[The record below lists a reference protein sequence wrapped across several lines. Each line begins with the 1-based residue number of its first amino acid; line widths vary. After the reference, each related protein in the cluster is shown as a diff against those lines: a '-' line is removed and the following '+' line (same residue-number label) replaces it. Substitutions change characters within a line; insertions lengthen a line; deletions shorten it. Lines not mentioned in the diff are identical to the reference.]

1 MNRKIGI
8 IKRIARWLAIM
19 MVFFLLFPTGS
30 LAEESV
36 NPGDQSVATTTP
48 DNLSVPLKGESE
60 QASAPPTEIETL
72 EQVPEV
78 NINENTDQQIVVVYA
93 DSGEDNVKDLALTT
107 EEVVSGEQV
116 SNRVDIIEVSA
127 ETNVE
132 ALMADLEQNPNVLAV
147 DKNEKIEVTALP
159 NDPYVVNGA
168 AWQFQRIG
176 ADQTWDRVTNADP
189 VVVAVID
196 TGVNVNHPDLA
207 GNTVAGYDFVTGQ
220 TNVVDLAGHGTAVSG
235 CIAAVTNNG
244 VGTAGIS
251 GLANIKI
258 APYRTGGEYSG
269 DTQLDVAYICAAILK
284 AAERPE
290 VKVIN
295 MSFGG
300 YGTFSSLAVAV
311 NEAVSAGK
319 VVVASSGNEGESWNA
334 RVGQYSYP
342 ASYDHVISVGAINK
356 DNTRSSFSQYNDQVD
371 LCAPGQSVLTTS
383 RSGEYEYASG
393 TSFSSPIVAG
403 ACAVLMATDAS
414 LDAGAVE
421 TILKNTALDL
431 GTAGSDAY
439 YGSGLIQLNQAVAA
453 INSSETVGTTYRTH
467 VQNVGWQG
475 WKYDGQSSG
484 TSGQSLRLEG
494 IEIKMNNLGYDL
506 GVEYQTHV
514 QNIGW
519 QGFKSDGQTS
529 GTYGQS
535 LRLEAIQIR
544 LTGAAATNYDV
555 YYRVHSQNYGW
566 LDWAKNGGSSGTQ
579 GKSLRLEAIE
589 IHVVPKGA
597 AAPGS
602 TSWPFIS

>member
-371 LCAPGQSVLTTS
+371 LCAPGQSVLTTY
-383 RSGEYEYASG
+383 RSGGYEYASG

>member
-1 MNRKIGI
+1 MNKKIGI
-8 IKRIARWLAIM
+8 ITRVTRWLAIM
-19 MVFFLLFPTGS
+19 MVFFLLFPAGS

-48 DNLSVPLKGESE
+48 DNLSVSLKGGSE
-60 QASAPPTEIETL
+60 QASETPTEIETL

-78 NINENTDQQIVVVYA
+78 NTNENTDQQIVVVYA

-176 ADQTWDRVTNADP
+176 ADQTWDLVTNAEP

-196 TGVNVNHPDLA
+196 TGLNVNHPDLI

-311 NEAVSAGK
+311 SEAVSAGK

-356 DNTRSSFSQYNDQVD
+356 DNTRSSFSQYNDRVD

-383 RSGEYEYASG
+383 RSGGYEYASG

-403 ACAVLMATDAS
+403 ACAVLLAADAS
-414 LDAGAVE
+414 LDAEAVE
-421 TILKNTALDL
+421 TMLKSTALDL

-439 YGSGLIQLNQAVAA
+439 YGSGLIQLNTAVAA

-602 TSWPFIS
+602 TSRPFIS

>member
-1 MNRKIGI
+1 MNKKIGI
-8 IKRIARWLAIM
+8 ITRVTRWLAIM
-19 MVFFLLFPTGS
+19 MVFFLLFPAGS

-48 DNLSVPLKGESE
+48 DNLSVSLKGGSE
-60 QASAPPTEIETL
+60 QASETPTEIETL

-78 NINENTDQQIVVVYA
+78 NTNENTDQQIVVVYA

-311 NEAVSAGK
+311 SEAVSAGK

>member
-602 TSWPFIS
+602 TSRPFIS

>member
-1 MNRKIGI
+1 M
-8 IKRIARWLAIM
+8 
-19 MVFFLLFPTGS
+19 
-30 LAEESV
+30 
-36 NPGDQSVATTTP
+36 
-48 DNLSVPLKGESE
+48 
-60 QASAPPTEIETL
+60 
-72 EQVPEV
+72 
-78 NINENTDQQIVVVYA
+78 
-93 DSGEDNVKDLALTT
+93 
-107 EEVVSGEQV
+107 
-116 SNRVDIIEVSA
+116 
-127 ETNVE
+127 
-132 ALMADLEQNPNVLAV
+132 
-147 DKNEKIEVTALP
+147 
-159 NDPYVVNGA
+159 
-168 AWQFQRIG
+168 
-176 ADQTWDRVTNADP
+176 
-189 VVVAVID
+189 
-196 TGVNVNHPDLA
+196 
-207 GNTVAGYDFVTGQ
+207 
-220 TNVVDLAGHGTAVSG
+220 
-235 CIAAVTNNG
+235 
-244 VGTAGIS
+244 
-251 GLANIKI
+251 
-258 APYRTGGEYSG
+258 YSG

-356 DNTRSSFSQYNDQVD
+356 DNTRSSFSQYNDRVD
-371 LCAPGQSVLTTS
+371 LSAPGQSVLTTAK
-383 RSGEYEYASG
+383 SGGYEYASG

-403 ACAVLMATDAS
+403 ACAVLMAADSS
-414 LDAGAVE
+414 LDARAVE
-421 TILKNTALDL
+421 TTLKSTALDL
-431 GTAGSDAY
+431 GTSGSDVY
-439 YGSGLIQLNQAVAA
+439 YGSGLVQLNQAVAS
-453 INSSETVGTTYRTH
+453 INSNETVGPTYRTH
-467 VQNVGWQG
+467 VQNVGWQI
-475 WKYDGQSSG
+475 WKYDGQISG

-494 IEIKMNNLGYDL
+494 IEIKMNDLGTDL

-544 LTGAAATNYDV
+544 LTGAAATNYDI

-589 IHVVPKGA
+589 IHVLPKGA

-602 TSWPFIS
+602 TSRPFIS

>member
-1 MNRKIGI
+1 MNKKTR
-8 IKRIARWLAIM
+8 RIRITRGLAIM
-19 MVFFLLFPTGS
+19 MVFFLLFPAGS
-30 LAEESV
+30 LAEDQV
-36 NPGDQSVATTTP
+36 NPGIQSSETIISDDTGA
-48 DNLSVPLKGESE
+48 PLNEGSE
-60 QASAPPTEIETL
+60 QGNETAAEIETL

-78 NINENTDQQIVVVYA
+78 NINENLEQQIIVVYT

-116 SNRVDIIEVSA
+116 SNRVDLIEVR
-127 ETNVE
+127 EGTNIDV
-132 ALMADLEQNPNVLAV
+132 LMADLEQNPNVLAV
-147 DKNEKIEVTALP
+147 DKNDKIEVTVLP

-176 ADQTWDRVTNADP
+176 ADQTWDQVSNADP

-196 TGVNVNHPDLA
+196 TGLNTNHPDLI
-207 GNTVAGYDFVTGQ
+207 GNTVAGYDFITGT

-244 VGTAGIS
+244 VGTAGIA

-258 APYRTGGEYSG
+258 APYRTGGGYTG

-284 AAERPE
+284 ATERPE

-300 YGTFSSLAVAV
+300 YGTFPSLAVAV
-311 NEAVSAGK
+311 SEAVSAGK
-319 VVVASSGNEGESWNA
+319 IVVASSGNEGESWNA
-334 RVGQYSYP
+334 RAGQYSYP
-342 ASYDHVISVGAINK
+342 ASYDHVISVAAINK
-356 DNTRSSFSQYNDQVD
+356 DNVRSSFSQYNDRVD
-371 LCAPGQSVLTTS
+371 LSAPGQAVLTTAKN
-383 RSGEYEYASG
+383 GGYEYASG

-403 ACAVLMATDAS
+403 ACAVLMAADSS
-414 LDAGAVE
+414 LDARAVE
-421 TILKNTALDL
+421 TTLKSTALDL
-431 GTAGSDAY
+431 GTSGSDVY
-439 YGSGLIQLNQAVAA
+439 YGSGLVQLNQAVAS
-453 INSSETVGTTYRTH
+453 INSNETVGPTYRTH
-467 VQNVGWQG
+467 VQNVGWQI
-475 WKYDGQSSG
+475 WKYDGQISG

-494 IEIKMNNLGYDL
+494 IEIKMNDLGTDL

-519 QGFKSDGQTS
+519 QGFKTDGQTS

-544 LTGAAATNYDV
+544 LTGAAAANYDV

-566 LDWAKNGGSSGTQ
+566 LDWAQNGGSSGTQ

-589 IHVVPKGA
+589 IHVAPKGA

-602 TSWPFIS
+602 TNRPFII

>member
-1 MNRKIGI
+1 MNKKTRR
-8 IKRIARWLAIM
+8 IKQITRWLAIM
-19 MVFFLLFPTGS
+19 MVFFLLFPAGS
-30 LAEESV
+30 LAEDQV
-36 NPGDQSVATTTP
+36 NSDEQTMETVTPDKMGTPPNEGSEQGDQTP
-48 DNLSVPLKGESE
+48 
-60 QASAPPTEIETL
+60 AEIETL

-78 NINENTDQQIVVVYA
+78 NINQNTDQQIVVVYA
-93 DSGEDNVKDLALTT
+93 DSGEDNVKNLALTT
-107 EEVVSGEQV
+107 DEVVSGEQV
-116 SNRVDIIEVSA
+116 SNRVDLIEVSV

-132 ALMADLEQNPNVLAV
+132 ALMADLAQNPNVLAV
-147 DKNEKIEVTALP
+147 DNNAKIEVTALP
-159 NDPYVVNGA
+159 NDPYVVNGS

-176 ADQTWDRVTNADP
+176 ADQTWDQVSNADP

-196 TGVNVNHPDLA
+196 TGLNVNHPDFV
-207 GNTVAGYDFVTGQ
+207 GNTVAGYDFVTGK

-244 VGTAGIS
+244 VGTAGIA

-258 APYRTGGEYSG
+258 APYRTGGMYSG

-356 DNTRSSFSQYNDQVD
+356 DNTRSSFSQYNDRVD
-371 LCAPGQSVLTTS
+371 LSAPGQSVLTTAK
-383 RSGEYEYASG
+383 SGGYEYASG

-403 ACAVLMATDAS
+403 ACAVLMAADAS

-421 TILKNTALDL
+421 TILKSTALDL

-439 YGSGLIQLNQAVAA
+439 YGSGLIQLNQAVAS
-453 INSSETVGTTYRTH
+453 INSSETIGTTYRTH
-467 VQNVGWQG
+467 VQNVGWQI

-494 IEIKMNNLGYDL
+494 IEIKMNNLGTDL

-519 QGFKSDGQTS
+519 QGFKSNGQTS

-566 LDWAKNGGSSGTQ
+566 LDWAQNRGSSGTQ

-589 IHVVPKGA
+589 IRVVPKGA

-602 TSWPFIS
+602 TNRPFII

>member
-1 MNRKIGI
+1 
-8 IKRIARWLAIM
+8 M

-60 QASAPPTEIETL
+60 QASDPPTEIETL

-311 NEAVSAGK
+311 SEAVSAGK

-356 DNTRSSFSQYNDQVD
+356 DNTRSSFSQYNDRVD

-383 RSGEYEYASG
+383 RSGGYEYASG

-403 ACAVLMATDAS
+403 ACAVLLAADAS

>member
-1 MNRKIGI
+1 MNQKIGI

-19 MVFFLLFPTGS
+19 MVFLLLFPAGS

-36 NPGDQSVATTTP
+36 NPDDQSIVTT
-48 DNLSVPLKGESE
+48 DNLRVPLNEGSE
-60 QASAPPTEIETL
+60 QASEIPAEIETL

-78 NINENTDQQIVVVYA
+78 NINENVNQQIVVVYT
-93 DSGEDNVKDLALTT
+93 DSGVDNVKNLALTT
-107 EEVVSGEQV
+107 DEVVSGEQV
-116 SNRVDIIEVSA
+116 SNRVDLIEVSA

-132 ALMADLEQNPNVLAV
+132 ALMADLAQNPNVLAV
-147 DKNEKIEVTALP
+147 DNNAKIEVTALP
-159 NDPYVVNGA
+159 NDPYVVNGS

-176 ADQTWDRVTNADP
+176 ADQTWDQVSNADP

-196 TGVNVNHPDLA
+196 TGLNVNHPDFV
-207 GNTVAGYDFVTGQ
+207 GNTVDGYDFVTGK

-244 VGTAGIS
+244 VGTAGIA

-258 APYRTGGEYSG
+258 APYRTGGMYSG

-356 DNTRSSFSQYNDQVD
+356 DNTRSSFSQYNDRVD
-371 LCAPGQSVLTTS
+371 LSAPGQSVLTTAK
-383 RSGEYEYASG
+383 SGGYEYASG

-403 ACAVLMATDAS
+403 ACAVLMAADAS

-421 TILKNTALDL
+421 TILKSTALDL
-431 GTAGSDAY
+431 GAAGSDAY
-439 YGSGLIQLNQAVAA
+439 YGSGLIQLNQAVAS
-453 INSSETVGTTYRTH
+453 IKSSETVGLTYRTH
-467 VQNVGWQG
+467 VQNVGWQI

-494 IEIKMNNLGYDL
+494 IEIKMNNLGTDL

-589 IHVVPKGA
+589 IRVVPKGA

-602 TSWPFIS
+602 TSRPFIS

>member
-1 MNRKIGI
+1 MNKKIR
-8 IKRIARWLAIM
+8 RITRWLAIM
-19 MVFFLLFPTGS
+19 MVFFLLFPAGS
-30 LAEESV
+30 LAEDSVKPGEQSNESI
-36 NPGDQSVATTTP
+36 ATDNISTP
-48 DNLSVPLKGESE
+48 LNEGSE
-60 QASAPPTEIETL
+60 QGNEIPADIETL

-78 NINENTDQQIVVVYA
+78 NTNENIDQQIVVVYA

-116 SNRVDIIEVSA
+116 SNRVDIIEVNV

-132 ALMADLEQNPNVLAV
+132 ALMAELAQNPNVLAV

-159 NDPYVVNGA
+159 NDPYIVNGS

-176 ADQTWDRVTNADP
+176 ADQTWNQVSNADP

-196 TGVNVNHPDLA
+196 TGVNVNHPDLI

-311 NEAVSAGK
+311 SEAVSVGK
-319 VVVASSGNEGESWNA
+319 IVVASSGNEGESWNA

-356 DNTRSSFSQYNDQVD
+356 DNTRSSFSQYNDRVD
-371 LCAPGQSVLTTS
+371 LCAPGQSVLTTA
-383 RSGEYEYASG
+383 RSGGYEYASG

-403 ACAVLMATDAS
+403 ACAVLMAADSS
-414 LDAGAVE
+414 LDAEAVE
-421 TILKNTALDL
+421 TILKSTALDL

-439 YGSGLIQLNQAVAA
+439 YGSGLIQLNQAVAS

-475 WKYDGQSSG
+475 WKYDGQISG

-494 IEIKMNNLGYDL
+494 IEIKMNDLGTDL

-544 LTGAAATNYDV
+544 LTGAVATNYDV

-566 LDWAKNGGSSGTQ
+566 LDWAQNGGSSGTQ

-589 IHVVPKGA
+589 IRVVPKGA

-602 TSWPFIS
+602 TNRPFIV

>member
-1 MNRKIGI
+1 MNKKIRR
-8 IKRIARWLAIM
+8 IKRWLAIM
-19 MVFFLLFPTGS
+19 LVIFLLFPAGS
-30 LAEESV
+30 QAEDSV
-36 NPGDQSVATTTP
+36 NSGDQSLETITQDNQSTP
-48 DNLSVPLKGESE
+48 LNQGSE
-60 QASAPPTEIETL
+60 QGNEISPVIETL

-78 NINENTDQQIVVVYA
+78 NINDNLDQQIVVVYA

-107 EEVVSGEQV
+107 AEVVSGEQV
-116 SNRVDIIEVSA
+116 SNRVDLIEVS
-127 ETNVE
+127 ETTDVE
-132 ALMADLEQNPNVLAV
+132 ALMADLKQNPNVLAV
-147 DKNEKIEVTALP
+147 DKNDKIEVTALP
-159 NDPYVVNGA
+159 NDPYVVNGS

-176 ADQTWDRVTNADP
+176 ADQTWDQVSNADP

-196 TGVNVNHPDLA
+196 TGLNVNHPDII
-207 GNTVAGYDFVTGQ
+207 GNTVAGYDFVTGK

-258 APYRTGGEYSG
+258 APYRTGGQYSG

-311 NEAVSAGK
+311 SEAVSAGK
-319 VVVASSGNEGESWNA
+319 VVVASSGNEGEAWNA
-334 RVGQYSYP
+334 RAGQYSYP

-356 DNTRSSFSQYNDQVD
+356 YNTRSSFSQYNDRVD
-371 LCAPGQSVLTTS
+371 LCAPGQSVLTTAK
-383 RSGEYEYASG
+383 SGGYEYASG

-403 ACAVLMATDAS
+403 ACAVVMAADSS
-414 LDAGAVE
+414 LNAEAVE
-421 TILKNTALDL
+421 TILKSTALDL
-431 GTAGSDAY
+431 GVAGSDAY

-453 INSSETVGTTYRTH
+453 INSSETVGPTYRTH

-475 WKYDGQSSG
+475 WKFDGQISG

-494 IEIKMNNLGYDL
+494 IEIKMNNLGNDL

-544 LTGAAATNYDV
+544 LTGTDAINYDV

-566 LDWAKNGGSSGTQ
+566 LDWAINGGSSGTQ

-589 IHVVPKGA
+589 ICVVPKGA
-597 AAPGS
+597 SAPGP
-602 TSWPFIS
+602 TSRPFVS

>member
-1 MNRKIGI
+1 M
-8 IKRIARWLAIM
+8 
-19 MVFFLLFPTGS
+19 
-30 LAEESV
+30 
-36 NPGDQSVATTTP
+36 
-48 DNLSVPLKGESE
+48 
-60 QASAPPTEIETL
+60 
-72 EQVPEV
+72 
-78 NINENTDQQIVVVYA
+78 
-93 DSGEDNVKDLALTT
+93 
-107 EEVVSGEQV
+107 
-116 SNRVDIIEVSA
+116 
-127 ETNVE
+127 
-132 ALMADLEQNPNVLAV
+132 
-147 DKNEKIEVTALP
+147 
-159 NDPYVVNGA
+159 
-168 AWQFQRIG
+168 
-176 ADQTWDRVTNADP
+176 
-189 VVVAVID
+189 
-196 TGVNVNHPDLA
+196 
-207 GNTVAGYDFVTGQ
+207 
-220 TNVVDLAGHGTAVSG
+220 
-235 CIAAVTNNG
+235 
-244 VGTAGIS
+244 
-251 GLANIKI
+251 
-258 APYRTGGEYSG
+258 YSG

-356 DNTRSSFSQYNDQVD
+356 DNTRSSFSQYNDRVD
-371 LCAPGQSVLTTS
+371 LSAPGQSVLTTAK
-383 RSGEYEYASG
+383 SGGYEYASG

-403 ACAVLMATDAS
+403 ACAVLMAADAS

-421 TILKNTALDL
+421 TILKSTALDL

-439 YGSGLIQLNQAVAA
+439 YGSGLIQLNQAVAS
-453 INSSETVGTTYRTH
+453 INSSETIGTTYRTH
-467 VQNVGWQG
+467 VQNVGWQI

-494 IEIKMNNLGYDL
+494 IEIKMNNLGTDL

-519 QGFKSDGQTS
+519 QGFKSNGQTS
-529 GTYGQS
+529 GTSGQS

-544 LTGAAATNYDV
+544 LTGAAAINYDV

-566 LDWAKNGGSSGTQ
+566 LDWAQNGGSSGTQ

-589 IHVVPKGA
+589 IRVVPKGA

-602 TSWPFIS
+602 TNRPFII

>member
-1 MNRKIGI
+1 MNRKIRI

-19 MVFFLLFPTGS
+19 MVFCLLFPAGS

-36 NPGDQSVATTTP
+36 NPGDQVVVIATP
-48 DNLSVPLKGESE
+48 DNPSVPLNDGSE
-60 QASAPPTEIETL
+60 QGNEISPAIETL
-72 EQVPEV
+72 AQVPEV
-78 NINENTDQQIVVVYA
+78 NANENIDQQIVVVYA
-93 DSGEDNVKDLALTT
+93 NSGDDNVKDLALTT

-116 SNRVDIIEVSA
+116 SNRVDLIEVSVG
-127 ETNVE
+127 TNME

-159 NDPYVVNGA
+159 NDPYIVNGA

-176 ADQTWDRVTNADP
+176 ADQTWDQVSNADP

-196 TGVNVNHPDLA
+196 TGLNVNHPDLI
-207 GNTVAGYDFVTGQ
+207 GNTVAGYDFVTGN

-258 APYRTGGEYSG
+258 APYRTGGMYSG

-319 VVVASSGNEGESWNA
+319 IVVASSGNEGEAWNA

-356 DNTRSSFSQYNDQVD
+356 DNTRSSFSQYNDRVD
-371 LCAPGQSVLTTS
+371 LCAPGQSVLTTA
-383 RSGEYEYASG
+383 RSGGYEYASG

-403 ACAVLMATDAS
+403 ACAVLMAADSS

-421 TILKNTALDL
+421 TILKSTALDL

-439 YGSGLIQLNQAVAA
+439 YGSGLIQLNQAVAS

-475 WKYDGQSSG
+475 WKYDGQISG

-494 IEIKMNNLGYDL
+494 IDIKMNNLGNDL

-544 LTGAAATNYDV
+544 LSGAAATDYDV

-566 LDWAKNGGSSGTQ
+566 LDWTKNGGSSGTQ

-589 IHVVPKGA
+589 IRVVPKGA

-602 TSWPFIS
+602 TNRPFII

>member
-1 MNRKIGI
+1 MNKKIR
-8 IKRIARWLAIM
+8 RITRWLAIM
-19 MVFFLLFPTGS
+19 MVFFLLFPAGS
-30 LAEESV
+30 LAEDSVKPGEQSNESI
-36 NPGDQSVATTTP
+36 ATDNISTP
-48 DNLSVPLKGESE
+48 LNEGSE
-60 QASAPPTEIETL
+60 QGNEIPADIETL

-78 NINENTDQQIVVVYA
+78 NTNENIDQQIVVVYA

-116 SNRVDIIEVSA
+116 SNRVDIIEVNV

-132 ALMADLEQNPNVLAV
+132 ALMAELAQNPNVLAV

-159 NDPYVVNGA
+159 NDPYIVNGS

-176 ADQTWDRVTNADP
+176 ADQTWNQVSNADP

-196 TGVNVNHPDLA
+196 TGVNVNHPDLI

-300 YGTFSSLAVAV
+300 YGTFPTLAVAV
-311 NEAVSAGK
+311 SEAVSAGK

-356 DNTRSSFSQYNDQVD
+356 ENTRSSFSQYNDRVD

-383 RSGEYEYASG
+383 RSGGYEYASG

-403 ACAVLMATDAS
+403 ACAVLLAADDS
-414 LDAGAVE
+414 LDAEAVE
-421 TILKNTALDL
+421 TMLKSTALDL

-439 YGSGLIQLNQAVAA
+439 YGSGLIQCNTAVAA

-602 TSWPFIS
+602 TSRPFIS

>member
-1 MNRKIGI
+1 MN
-8 IKRIARWLAIM
+8 KRTSRITWITRWLTIT
-19 MVFFLLFPTGS
+19 MVFFLLFPAGS

-36 NPGDQSVATTTP
+36 NPGDQSVAITTP
-48 DNLSVPLKGESE
+48 DNRSILLKGESE
-60 QASAPPTEIETL
+60 PASEIATEIETL
-72 EQVPEV
+72 EQVPELSSNKNV
-78 NINENTDQQIVVVYA
+78 NQQIVVVYA

-107 EEVVSGEQV
+107 AEVVSGEQV
-116 SNRVDIIEVSA
+116 SNRVDIIEVSV
-127 ETNVE
+127 ESDVE

-147 DKNEKIEVTALP
+147 DKNEKIEVSALP
-159 NDPYVVNGA
+159 NDPYVGNGA

-176 ADQTWDRVTNADP
+176 ADQTWNQVSNADP

-196 TGVNVNHPDLA
+196 TGLNLNHPDLL
-207 GNTVAGYDFVTGQ
+207 GNTVAGYDFVTGK

-244 VGTAGIS
+244 IGGAGVA
-251 GLANIKI
+251 GLANIKV
-258 APYRTGGEYSG
+258 APYRAGGTYSG

-311 NEAVSAGK
+311 NEAVNAGK
-319 VVVASSGNEGESWNA
+319 VVVAAAGNEGASWNA

-342 ASYDHVISVGAINK
+342 ASYDHVISVAAINK
-356 DNTRSSFSQYNDQVD
+356 DNTRSSFSQYNDRVD
-371 LCAPGQSVLTTS
+371 LCAPGQSVLTTA
-383 RSGEYEYASG
+383 RSGGYEYASG
-393 TSFSSPIVAG
+393 TSFASPIVAG
-403 ACAVLMATDAS
+403 ACAVLMAADSS
-414 LDAGAVE
+414 LNADAVE
-421 TILKNTALDL
+421 MILKNTALDL
-431 GTAGSDAY
+431 GTAGSDRY
-439 YGSGLIQLNQAVAA
+439 YGSGLIQLNAAVAS
-453 INSSETVGTTYRTH
+453 INSSETVGATYRTH
-467 VQNVGWQG
+467 VQNLGWQG
-475 WKYDGQSSG
+475 WRYDGQSSG
-484 TSGQSLRLEG
+484 TAGQSLRLEG
-494 IEIKMNNLGYDL
+494 IEVEINDLGTDL

-544 LTGAAATNYDV
+544 LTGTAAANYDI

-566 LDWAKNGGSSGTQ
+566 LDWAQNGGSSGTQ
-579 GKSLRLEAIE
+579 GQSLRLEAIE
-589 IHVVPKGA
+589 IRVVPKGA
-597 AAPGS
+597 TAPGS
-602 TSWPFIS
+602 TSRPFIS

>member
-1 MNRKIGI
+1 MNKKTRR
-8 IKRIARWLAIM
+8 IKQITRWLAIM
-19 MVFFLLFPTGS
+19 MVCFLLFPAGS
-30 LAEESV
+30 LAEDQV
-36 NPGDQSVATTTP
+36 NSDEQTMETVTP
-48 DNLSVPLKGESE
+48 DKMGTPPNEESE
-60 QASAPPTEIETL
+60 QGNQTPAEIETL

-78 NINENTDQQIVVVYA
+78 NINQNTDQQIVVVYA
-93 DSGEDNVKDLALTT
+93 DSGEDNVKNLALTT
-107 EEVVSGEQV
+107 DEVVSGEQV
-116 SNRVDIIEVSA
+116 SNRVDLIEVSV

-132 ALMADLEQNPNVLAV
+132 ALMADLAQNPNVLAV
-147 DKNEKIEVTALP
+147 DNNAKIEVTALP
-159 NDPYVVNGA
+159 NDPYVVNGS

-176 ADQTWDRVTNADP
+176 ADQTWDQVSNGDP

-196 TGVNVNHPDLA
+196 TGLNVNHPDFV
-207 GNTVAGYDFVTGQ
+207 GNTVAGYDFVTGK

-244 VGTAGIS
+244 VGTAGIA

-258 APYRTGGEYSG
+258 APYRTGGMYSG

-356 DNTRSSFSQYNDQVD
+356 DNTRSSFSQYNDRVD
-371 LCAPGQSVLTTS
+371 LSAPGQSVLTTAK
-383 RSGEYEYASG
+383 SGGYEYASG

-403 ACAVLMATDAS
+403 ACAVLMAADTS

-421 TILKNTALDL
+421 TILKSTALDL

-439 YGSGLIQLNQAVAA
+439 YGSGLIQLNQAVAS
-453 INSSETVGTTYRTH
+453 INSSETIGTTYRTH
-467 VQNVGWQG
+467 VQNVGWQI

-494 IEIKMNNLGYDL
+494 IEIKMNNLGTDL

-519 QGFKSDGQTS
+519 QGFKSNGQTS

-566 LDWAKNGGSSGTQ
+566 LDWAQNGGSSGTQ

-589 IHVVPKGA
+589 IRVVPKGA

-602 TSWPFIS
+602 TNRPFII